1 MSAPESSETPER
13 QSTGLWGGRFGGAAD
28 QRFLAFQESLSVDS
42 RLLADDIEGSVAWA
56 GALAT
61 AGVLQHD
68 EADSLQS
75 ALLDVLDESLSEPE
89 RLMNSDAE
97 DIHTFVEQR
106 LIDKVGDLGKKLHTG
121 RSRNDQV
128 ATDLRL
134 HLRDQID
141 DLDSTLARLQLSL
154 TLLAE
159 RTVDLPLPGFTH
171 LQRAQPITAGHH
183 ALAYVEMFDRDRSRF
198 DDTFRRMDR
207 CPLGS
212 AALAGTA
219 FDIDRESLAETLGF
233 SGGPTQNSLDAT
245 SDRDH
250 VIELA
255 FNCSIAMVHLSRLC
269 EDWIFFASSEA
280 RFLELSDDV
289 CTGSSLMPQ
298 KKNPDA
304 LELIR
309 GRVGGVVG
317 DLQAL
322 LMTMKGLPLAYDR
335 DLQEDKGSLFHA
347 LDQTRACLDVM
358 ELVVRGA
365 QYDRDRCAQAA
376 SSGYQNATDLA
387 DLMVQAG
394 VPFRTAHERAGEL
407 VRRALEL
414 GVELEGLPAE
424 ERKRLCPELT
434 GDWTELLSVSAV
446 LQRRSVTGGTAP
458 DRVREQV
465 DRWRS
470 ALAEDAAFEADDE
483 SDS

>member
-1 MSAPESSETPER
+1 MTQASESDG
-13 QSTGLWGGRFGGAAD
+13 TGLWGGRFEGAAD

-42 RLLADDIEGSVAWA
+42 RLLADDVEGSVAWA
-56 GALAT
+56 GALAA
-61 AGVLQHD
+61 AGLLEAE
-68 EADSLQS
+68 EADQLQT
-75 ALLDVLDESLSEPE
+75 ALLEVLDETLSEPD
-89 RLMNSDAE
+89 RLLNSDAE
-97 DIHTFVEQR
+97 DVHTFVEQR
-106 LIDKVGDLGKKLHTG
+106 LIEKVGDLGKKLHTG

-134 HLRDQID
+134 HLREQVDE
-141 DLDSTLARLQLSL
+141 LDSALARLQLAL

-159 RTVDLPLPGFTH
+159 ANHDLALPGFTH

-183 ALAYVEMFDRDRSRF
+183 ALAYVEMFERDRERF
-198 DDTFRRMDR
+198 EDAFTRMDR

-233 SGGPTQNSLDAT
+233 SGGPTQNSLDAS

-250 VIELA
+250 VVELTFA
-255 FNCSIAMVHLSRLC
+255 CTLAMVHLSRLC

-280 RFLELSDDV
+280 RFLELSDEV

-317 DLQAL
+317 DLNAL
-322 LMTMKGLPLAYDR
+322 LMTLKGLPMAYDR
-335 DLQEDKGSLFHA
+335 DLQEDKASLFHA

-358 ELVVRGA
+358 ELAARGA
-365 QYDRDRCAQAA
+365 RYHRERCAAA
-376 SSGYQNATDLA
+376 AASGYQNATDLA
-387 DLMVQAG
+387 DLLVLAG
-394 VPFRTAHERAGEL
+394 VPFRTAHERSGQA

-414 GVELEGLPAE
+414 GVELEELPAD
-424 ERKRLCPELT
+424 ERASLCPELD
-434 GDWTELLSVSAV
+434 GDWSELLSVDAV
-446 LQRRSVTGGTAP
+446 LARRSATGGTSP
-458 DRVREQV
+458 VRVREQV

-470 ALAEDAAFEADDE
+470 LLAEDSALE
-483 SDS
+483 SD

>member
-1 MSAPESSETPER
+1 MTRAPESGG
-13 QSTGLWGGRFGGAAD
+13 TGLWGGRFAGAAD

-56 GALAT
+56 GALAQ
-61 AGVLQHD
+61 AGLLQAD
-68 EADSLQS
+68 EADRIQT
-75 ALLDVLDESLSEPE
+75 ALLEVLDETLGDPQ
-89 RLMNSDAE
+89 RLLESNAE
-97 DIHTFVEQR
+97 DIHTYVELS

-134 HLRDQID
+134 HLREQVDE
-141 DLDSTLARLQLSL
+141 LDAALARLQLAL
-154 TLLAE
+154 TLLADA
-159 RTVDLPLPGFTH
+159 THDLPLPGFTH

-183 ALAYVEMFDRDRSRF
+183 ALAYVEMFERDRERF
-198 DDTFRRMDR
+198 DDAFTRMDR

-233 SGGPTQNSLDAT
+233 SGGPTQNSLDAS

-250 VIELA
+250 VVELVFA
-255 FNCSIAMVHLSRLC
+255 CSLAMVHLSRLC

-317 DLQAL
+317 DLNAL
-322 LMTMKGLPLAYDR
+322 LMTLKGLPMAYNR

-358 ELVVRGA
+358 ELAVRGA
-365 QYDRDRCAQAA
+365 RYHRERCAAA
-376 SSGYQNATDLA
+376 AARGYQNATDLA
-387 DLMVQAG
+387 DLLVLAG
-394 VPFRTAHERAGEL
+394 VPFRTAHERSGQA

-414 GVELEGLPAE
+414 GVELEELPPE
-424 ERKRLCPELT
+424 ERATLCPELD
-434 GDWTELLSVSAV
+434 GDWSELLSVEAV
-446 LQRRSVTGGTAP
+446 LARRSATGGTAP
-458 DRVREQV
+458 ARVREQV

-470 ALAEDAAFEADDE
+470 ALAEDSALEAD
-483 SDS
+483 

>member
-1 MSAPESSETPER
+1 MTKAPESDG
-13 QSTGLWGGRFGGAAD
+13 TGLWGGRFEGAAD

-42 RLLADDIEGSVAWA
+42 RLLADDVEGSVAWA
-56 GALAT
+56 GALAA
-61 AGVLQHD
+61 AGLLQAE
-68 EADSLQS
+68 EADQLQS
-75 ALLDVLDESLSEPE
+75 ALLEVLDDTLSDPD
-89 RLMNSDAE
+89 RLLKSDAE
-97 DIHTFVEQR
+97 DVHTFVEQR
-106 LIDKVGDLGKKLHTG
+106 LIEKVGDLGKKLHTG

-134 HLRDQID
+134 HLREQVDE
-141 DLDSTLARLQLSL
+141 LDSALARLQLAL

-159 RTVDLPLPGFTH
+159 ANHDLPLPGFTH

-183 ALAYVEMFDRDRSRF
+183 ALAYVEMLERDRERF
-198 DDTFRRMDR
+198 EDAFTRMDR

-219 FDIDRESLAETLGF
+219 FDIDREGLAETLGF
-233 SGGPTQNSLDAT
+233 SGGPTQNSLDAS

-250 VIELA
+250 VVELTFA
-255 FNCSIAMVHLSRLC
+255 CSLAMVHLSRLC

-280 RFLELSDDV
+280 RFLELSDEV

-317 DLQAL
+317 DLNAL
-322 LMTMKGLPLAYDR
+322 LMTLKGLPMAYDR
-335 DLQEDKGSLFHA
+335 DLQEDKASLFHA

-358 ELVVRGA
+358 ELAVRGA
-365 QYDRDRCAQAA
+365 RYDRERCAAA
-376 SSGYQNATDLA
+376 AARGYQNATDLA
-387 DLMVQAG
+387 DLLVLAG
-394 VPFRTAHERAGEL
+394 VPFRTAHERSGQA

-414 GVELEGLPAE
+414 GVELEELPAA
-424 ERKRLCPELT
+424 ERASLCPELD
-434 GDWTELLSVSAV
+434 GDWGELLSVEAV
-446 LQRRSVTGGTAP
+446 LARRSATGGTAP
-458 DRVREQV
+458 ARVREQV

-470 ALAEDAAFEADDE
+470 QLAEDSALE
-483 SDS
+483 SD